1 VNIDFKLFKLEAQK
15 IANIYKDEMPRYF
28 REIEKLGSIPFYHKK
43 YATKRGNSEP
53 ICIVD
58 EESVEFVDIL
68 KKFHKTRV
76 IELGELGWIL

>member
-1 VNIDFKLFKLEAQK
+1 
-15 IANIYKDEMPRYF
+15 
-28 REIEKLGSIPFYHKK
+28 
-43 YATKRGNSEP
+43 
-53 ICIVD
+53 VD